1 MMRSGSLLA
10 EDSPQNLLN
19 KHNLVSLEDVF
30 LKLCMKQQVEDE
42 DSSVVRLAT
51 TSTNSNKSSQHQ
63 RLAAIKQKE
72 KRGFQFHAPSPH
84 RTLVLLHKNFLHIF
98 RNIGYN
104 LI

>member
-1 MMRSGSLLA
+1 MRSGSLLA

-30 LKLCMKQQVEDE
+30 LKLCMKQQVKDE
-42 DSSVVRLAT
+42 DLSVVRLVT
-51 TSTNSNKSSQHQ
+51 TSTNTNKSSQNQ
-63 RLAAIKQKE
+63 PLAATKQRE
-72 KRGFQFHAPSPH
+72 KRSFKFNAPSPQ